1 MPHTVG
7 NRQKPV
13 WKQIRK
19 PVPPP
24 GRPQTTRK
32 GKKAYSRKDKTWK
45 SDIKS

>member
-1 MPHTVG
+1 MSHSVP
-7 NRQKPV
+7 NRQKPI

-32 GKKAYSRKDKTWK
+32 GKKAYTRKDKSWK
-45 SDIKS
+45 SDLKI